1 MDNNMY
7 IGKKK
12 SEKFRHWGLVVDL
25 ITIVIGVITIFLGIY
40 VALMVSE
47 RIKWLPAL
55 FLGSALVNL
64 IEALK
69 KMYYGKYLAGMMFF
83 LAAILVVAFSVISYL
98 SVWQVVL

>member
-12 SEKFRHWGLVVDL
+12 NNKFRHWRLVIDL
-25 ITIVIGVITIFLGIY
+25 ISIAIGMITIFLGIY

-69 KMYYGKYLAGMMFF
+69 KMYYGKYFAGIMFF

-98 SVWQVVL
+98 SIWQVVL